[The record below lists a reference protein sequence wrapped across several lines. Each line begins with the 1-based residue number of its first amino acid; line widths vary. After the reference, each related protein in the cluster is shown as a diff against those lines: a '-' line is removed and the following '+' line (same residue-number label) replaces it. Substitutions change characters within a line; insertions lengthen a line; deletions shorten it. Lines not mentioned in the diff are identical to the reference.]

1 MNCWIL
7 VLLLLC
13 CQGNG
18 RDNGC
23 SGRQNSSDCSCRRR
37 ENERERERERQNEEC
52 PCRNEA
58 RQDNRG
64 DQRAFIPYPGTTC
77 GCEGSNSN

>member
-18 RDNGC
+18 QDNGC
-23 SGRQNSSDCSCRRR
+23 SGRQSSSDCSCRRR
-37 ENERERERERQNEEC
+37 ENERERERQNEEC

-64 DQRAFIPYPGTTC
+64 DQRTFIPYPGTTC

>member
-18 RDNGC
+18 QDNGC

-37 ENERERERERQNEEC
+37 ENERERERQNEEC

-64 DQRAFIPYPGTTC
+64 DQRTFIPYPGTTC

>member
-13 CQGNG
+13 CQGNSQ
-18 RDNGC
+18 DNGC
-23 SGRQNSSDCSCRRR
+23 SGRQSSSDCSCRRR
-37 ENERERERERQNEEC
+37 ENERERERQNEEC

-64 DQRAFIPYPGTTC
+64 DQRTFIPYPGTTC